1 MIIKQIQS
9 KASQC
14 VTPFLFWSNS
24 SVINESHSSSVLSLN
39 INEEFEDII
48 VETTAS
54 SDEDDFIDD
63 SPQESTESVI
73 KEEIEEIITTEH
85 PEVKTEESTEP
96 IEHSTQLLIEDQ
108 TKHTVKEKTVKKH
121 TPLKKSR
128 LQPKK
133 KKQKQKKTQS
143 ENEVVILPSLEV
155 QPFDKHY
162 RLVFFTTV
170 ELFNKKVRIRKLVVK
185 SRILLSELPIHSVCL
200 NYSNVL
206 IISVLLYI
214 QTVQ

>member
-1 MIIKQIQS
+1 MSNEIKLDDSYHNRSENSIKLDVSDLNNTNNQEEPLDS
-9 KASQC
+9 K
-14 VTPFLFWSNS
+14 LRYNS
-24 SVINESHSSSVLSLN
+24 SLSSKNDEPPKPIQEQKVDVLPTLSN
-39 INEEFEDII
+39 QI
-48 VETTAS
+48 
-54 SDEDDFIDD
+54 
-63 SPQESTESVI
+63 
-73 KEEIEEIITTEH
+73 
-85 PEVKTEESTEP
+85 KTEESTEP

-121 TPLKKSR
+121 TPLTTSR

-170 ELFNKKVRIRKLVVK
+170 ELFNKKVRIR
-185 SRILLSELPIHSVCL
+185 R
-200 NYSNVL
+200 
-206 IISVLLYI
+206 
-214 QTVQ
+214 